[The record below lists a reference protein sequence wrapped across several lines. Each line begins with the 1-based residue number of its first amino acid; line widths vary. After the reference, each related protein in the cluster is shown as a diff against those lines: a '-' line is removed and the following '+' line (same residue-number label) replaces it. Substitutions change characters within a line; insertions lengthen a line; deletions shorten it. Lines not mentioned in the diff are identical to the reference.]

1 MVNEV
6 GEEWKDDKD
15 IDDGS
20 RKEVTNDPPHGPAGN
35 RLNRQVIHFLS
46 SYIILVSSKIS
57 LSIFYLPPSVHLPLC
72 SLPTRYASSIILLL
86 SYCNRDPSKWL
97 IMKWYYLLYKSLNII
112 YHSDWGWKRVVG
124 YHSYRWAGVI
134 IRSYDTSDSIY
145 YVISYHSVIGRN
157 PYQSVKQ
164 RENYVIPIS
173 Y

>member
-57 LSIFYLPPSVHLPLC
+57 PTFGSFTTMFITHSLRFLYYITPL
-72 SLPTRYASSIILLL
+72 IL
-86 SYCNRDPSKWL
+86 
-97 IMKWYYLLYKSLNII
+97 
-112 YHSDWGWKRVVG
+112 
-124 YHSYRWAGVI
+124 
-134 IRSYDTSDSIY
+134 
-145 YVISYHSVIGRN
+145 
-157 PYQSVKQ
+157 
-164 RENYVIPIS
+164 
-173 Y
+173 